1 MSVILD
7 LQIACEAE
15 DIPDEEQLQTW
26 LNTVLEDERLAE
38 SLVEY
43 RALQEQEITVRIV
56 DRDESQQLNHQ
67 YRGMNK
73 PTNVLSF
80 PFEAPPGIIM
90 NLLGDL
96 VICADIVAQE
106 AKEQNKPLMHHWAH
120 MLVHGT
126 LHLHGFD
133 HIEDDNAEQ
142 MESMEIVILRKLAID
157 DPYKNH

>member
-1 MSVILD
+1 VSVILD
-7 LQIACEAE
+7 LQIACESE

-38 SLVEY
+38 SLVED
-43 RALQEQEITVRIV
+43 RALQEQEITVRLV

-126 LHLHGFD
+126 LHLQGFD

-157 DPYKNH
+157 DPYQNH